1 MYFLHFLGYPDTK
14 SVCQDKYSRYPD
26 STRCYLEMVRRHRA
40 TYSSQ
45 ESTYL
50 KAFFLPTSTGWQLI
64 KHQSIFKNHMSFQIY
79 AKRSFKCRW
88 SHNATTIHR
97 KMSTLQRQPSPQPK
111 FGHFLTWQWLRKILN
126 LHRKCKIK
134 KSKNV
139 LLVQKHF
146 QRGVRVSKCK
156 IFQIRGD

>member
-1 MYFLHFLGYPDTK
+1 
-14 SVCQDKYSRYPD
+14 
-26 STRCYLEMVRRHRA
+26 MVRRHRA

-88 SHNATTIHR
+88 SHIATTIHR
-97 KMSTLQRQPSPQPK
+97 KMQALQRQPCSQSK
-111 FGHFLTWQWLRKILN
+111 LGLFLPCPRLRKILN
-126 LHRKCKIK
+126 CIENAKLKNPRTCSS
-134 KSKNV
+134 SKNISKEEYV
-139 LLVQKHF
+139 F
-146 QRGVRVSKCK
+146 QNAKLFKLGEIKNFSHQGTFFV
-156 IFQIRGD
+156 